1 MRLVRLGTH
10 RGMNSKKLWWAIDR
24 NVNKERLI
32 RSGSERETCGRNDEK
47 GGRKEEG
54 AGRERERGRGTP
66 RTGGWILWVTGGATE
81 RRG

>member
-1 MRLVRLGTH
+1 VRLGTH

-47 GGRKEEG
+47 GGKEEG
-54 AGRERERGRGTP
+54 
-66 RTGGWILWVTGGATE
+66 GGK
-81 RRG
+81 